1 VRIVQP
7 HSANR
12 KVRWFTIVAL
22 FAILVLA
29 CVSVGRAVQNWT
41 ARAKA
46 RKLKNPVPSTS
57 ESLAAGLQLY
67 QQHCQSCHG
76 ANGDGKG
83 EKAQE
88 LSVAPGDFTDAK
100 KMQSVTDGELYW
112 QITAGRRPM
121 PAFQDK
127 VSEEGRW
134 QLVDY
139 IRTFAKETS
148 KSQSGIRR
156 RAVPAAMSRG
166 SWVPAATSLSQ
177 GRRPLP

>member
-1 VRIVQP
+1 MRIVQP
-7 HSANR
+7 HSANK
-12 KVRWFTIVAL
+12 KVKSFTIVVL
-22 FAILVLA
+22 VAILVVA

-41 ARAKA
+41 ALAKA

-67 QQHCQSCHG
+67 QQHCRSCHG

-88 LSVAPGDFTDAK
+88 LSVAPGDFTDTK
-100 KMQSVTDGELYW
+100 KMRSVTDGELYW

-121 PAFQDK
+121 PSFRDK

-139 IRTFAKETS
+139 IRTFAES
-148 KSQSGIRR
+148 SPHP
-156 RAVPAAMSRG
+156 PAASSG
-166 SWVPAATSLSQ
+166 DPSP
-177 GRRPLP
+177 RP

>member
-1 VRIVQP
+1 MRTVQP
-7 HSANR
+7 HSANK
-12 KVRWFTIVAL
+12 KVRWLTIVAL
-22 FAILVLA
+22 LAIFVVA

-41 ARAKA
+41 ALATA

-100 KMQSVTDGELYW
+100 KMGSVKDGELYW
-112 QITAGRRPM
+112 QITAGHRPM
-121 PAFQDK
+121 PAFQDNIG
-127 VSEEGRW
+127 EQGRW

-139 IRTFAKETS
+139 VRTFAKEPS
-148 KSQSGIRR
+148 KS
-156 RAVPAAMSRG
+156 PMG
-166 SWVPAATSLSQ
+166 SAEGQPP
-177 GRRPLP
+177 RP